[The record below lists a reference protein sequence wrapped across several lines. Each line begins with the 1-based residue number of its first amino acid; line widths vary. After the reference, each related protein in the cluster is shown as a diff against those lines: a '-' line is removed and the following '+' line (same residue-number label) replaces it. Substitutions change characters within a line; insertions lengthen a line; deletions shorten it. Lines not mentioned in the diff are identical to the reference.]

1 MFKYLKITIVSLIC
15 LAVLACIA
23 RLLFYTGPVVQPSA
37 LPTQKIVDLHVH
49 VAGIGAGGSGCYV
62 SDTIKDSYKFDIYL
76 NAFSISKQELEKQG
90 DQIVFDRLSAKLAQ
104 SSHVG
109 AAVVLALDGVIDAS
123 GQLDLSQT
131 EIYIP
136 NQFVAEHTAKYS
148 NLLFGASINP
158 YRPDALQRLDRVKQ
172 QGAKLI
178 KWIPSIQLIDP
189 GDPKLK
195 AFYQK
200 MIALDLP
207 LLTHTGQEKSFTRA
221 EDDLA
226 DPQRLKLPLSMG
238 VTVIAAH
245 IATTGKTQNED
256 NMQRIL
262 PMFSQYANLYADIS
276 SLTQI
281 NKLGYLNRALT
292 DPRVKGRLLYGSDFP
307 LINMILVS
315 AYYFPL
321 NLEFEQMRNIN
332 SVENVWDRDV
342 KLKQAL
348 GVQADIFSRT
358 RKLLRISE
366 PTALA
371 RVQHID

>member
-1 MFKYLKITIVSLIC
+1 MLKYIKIAANLLGCFVL
-15 LAVLACIA
+15 LACLA
-23 RLLFYTGPVVQPSA
+23 RLLFYSGPVQQPSA
-37 LPTQKIVDLHVH
+37 LPAQKIVDLHVH
-49 VAGIGAGGSGCYV
+49 AAGIGAGGSGCYV

-76 NAFSISKQELEKQG
+76 SAFSISKQELERVG
-90 DQIVFDRLSAKLAQ
+90 DQVVFRKLSEKLAQ

-109 AAVVLALDGVIDAS
+109 AAVVLALDGVIDQH
-123 GQLDLSQT
+123 GKLDLSQT

-136 NQFVAEHTAKYS
+136 NQFVAENTAKYD

-158 YRPDALQRLDRVKQ
+158 YRPDALERLDLVKQ

-189 GDPKLK
+189 ADPKIK

-207 LLTHTGQEKSFTRA
+207 LLTHTGQEKSFTKA

-226 DPQRLKLPLSMG
+226 DPQRLKLPLSLG

-245 IATTGKTQNED
+245 IATTGETHGED

-281 NKLGYLNRALT
+281 NKLGFLNRALV
-292 DPRVKGRLLYGSDFP
+292 DPRVKGRLIYGSDFP
-307 LINMILVS
+307 LINMVLVS

-321 NLEFEQMRNIN
+321 NLTLEQMMDINNI
-332 SVENVWDRDV
+332 ENVWDRDV

-348 GVQADIFSRT
+348 GVQSDVFART
-358 RKLLRISE
+358 SKLLNLPDS
-366 PTALA
+366 TASMQNL
-371 RVQHID
+371 QH